1 MDSYETITP
10 NINEKTNTSKE
21 NELIEYKSY
30 DLKLN
35 EDIYELTMKIIPSEK
50 IYFKA
55 SQKNIISPINYI
67 KEYKYEELI
76 EIFFLSKE
84 HYSDITKIFKFFN
97 FLLTKNKM
105 ILMNDKNKNILL
117 KFTKLYNKVEIN
129 CCLEL
134 KEIILKNDEM
144 INLLSNE
151 INKIKSQSL
160 LNVNEKNEIDL
171 IKKENAILK
180 NKINILIEENKIIKK
195 EKEEMQNN
203 LKLSIE
209 EMKKNI
215 QLLIEEN
222 KKDLIELKK
231 EEEQKQKMDFEIK
244 NIQNINTIPEFE
256 FIENLTTCNY
266 SQGYLKNFE
275 VFTGLTDNIEY
286 LIYCNKKNE
295 NKAISYTLEI
305 MRIIDNQIMNCLI
318 GHNDPVTV
326 IRYFVKN
333 DKEDYL
339 LSCDSAH
346 LSLIWDIQNNYDIK
360 YIINE
365 QNKKN
370 ISDAIL
376 LFNAFDNNYILISNF
391 STENSTKLYIFE
403 NDAAT
408 CVKSIYGTNK
418 NDTFFMIPWKY
429 QNKYY
434 IIELC
439 NKRIS
444 ISNIFEDEL
453 YANLY
458 LKQDAQPLCGYLH
471 NNNLIVS
478 DHKNYYIRIW
488 DLVNKMQIKK
498 IIIGKT
504 LGAQILPWN
513 SFYIIVACKN
523 GFVIVNLKDEKI
535 VMEYSDSNYNFLGL
549 KKINISQYGEC
560 LIFSENSSKI
570 KLFTPLFK

>member
-180 NKINILIEENKIIKK
+180 NKINILIEENKIIKN

-203 LKLSIE
+203 LKLSI
-209 EMKKNI
+209 
-215 QLLIEEN
+215 
-222 KKDLIELKK
+222 
-231 EEEQKQKMDFEIK
+231 
-244 NIQNINTIPEFE
+244 
-256 FIENLTTCNY
+256 
-266 SQGYLKNFE
+266 
-275 VFTGLTDNIEY
+275 
-286 LIYCNKKNE
+286 
-295 NKAISYTLEI
+295 
-305 MRIIDNQIMNCLI
+305 
-318 GHNDPVTV
+318 
-326 IRYFVKN
+326 
-333 DKEDYL
+333 
-339 LSCDSAH
+339 
-346 LSLIWDIQNNYDIK
+346 
-360 YIINE
+360 
-365 QNKKN
+365 
-370 ISDAIL
+370 
-376 LFNAFDNNYILISNF
+376 
-391 STENSTKLYIFE
+391 
-403 NDAAT
+403 
-408 CVKSIYGTNK
+408 
-418 NDTFFMIPWKY
+418 
-429 QNKYY
+429 
-434 IIELC
+434 
-439 NKRIS
+439 
-444 ISNIFEDEL
+444 
-453 YANLY
+453 
-458 LKQDAQPLCGYLH
+458 
-471 NNNLIVS
+471 
-478 DHKNYYIRIW
+478 
-488 DLVNKMQIKK
+488 
-498 IIIGKT
+498 
-504 LGAQILPWN
+504 
-513 SFYIIVACKN
+513 
-523 GFVIVNLKDEKI
+523 
-535 VMEYSDSNYNFLGL
+535 
-549 KKINISQYGEC
+549 
-560 LIFSENSSKI
+560 
-570 KLFTPLFK
+570 

>member
-180 NKINILIEENKIIKK
+180 NKINILKRRKRKCKII
-195 EKEEMQNN
+195 
-203 LKLSIE
+203 
-209 EMKKNI
+209 
-215 QLLIEEN
+215 
-222 KKDLIELKK
+222 
-231 EEEQKQKMDFEIK
+231 
-244 NIQNINTIPEFE
+244 
-256 FIENLTTCNY
+256 
-266 SQGYLKNFE
+266 
-275 VFTGLTDNIEY
+275 
-286 LIYCNKKNE
+286 
-295 NKAISYTLEI
+295 
-305 MRIIDNQIMNCLI
+305 
-318 GHNDPVTV
+318 
-326 IRYFVKN
+326 
-333 DKEDYL
+333 
-339 LSCDSAH
+339 
-346 LSLIWDIQNNYDIK
+346 
-360 YIINE
+360 
-365 QNKKN
+365 
-370 ISDAIL
+370 
-376 LFNAFDNNYILISNF
+376 
-391 STENSTKLYIFE
+391 
-403 NDAAT
+403 
-408 CVKSIYGTNK
+408 
-418 NDTFFMIPWKY
+418 
-429 QNKYY
+429 
-434 IIELC
+434 
-439 NKRIS
+439 
-444 ISNIFEDEL
+444 
-453 YANLY
+453 
-458 LKQDAQPLCGYLH
+458 
-471 NNNLIVS
+471 
-478 DHKNYYIRIW
+478 
-488 DLVNKMQIKK
+488 
-498 IIIGKT
+498 
-504 LGAQILPWN
+504 
-513 SFYIIVACKN
+513 
-523 GFVIVNLKDEKI
+523 
-535 VMEYSDSNYNFLGL
+535 
-549 KKINISQYGEC
+549 
-560 LIFSENSSKI
+560 
-570 KLFTPLFK
+570 

>member
-1 MDSYETITP
+1 
-10 NINEKTNTSKE
+10 
-21 NELIEYKSY
+21 
-30 DLKLN
+30 
-35 EDIYELTMKIIPSEK
+35 
-50 IYFKA
+50 
-55 SQKNIISPINYI
+55 
-67 KEYKYEELI
+67 
-76 EIFFLSKE
+76 
-84 HYSDITKIFKFFN
+84 
-97 FLLTKNKM
+97 
-105 ILMNDKNKNILL
+105 
-117 KFTKLYNKVEIN
+117 
-129 CCLEL
+129 
-134 KEIILKNDEM
+134 
-144 INLLSNE
+144 
-151 INKIKSQSL
+151 
-160 LNVNEKNEIDL
+160 
-171 IKKENAILK
+171 
-180 NKINILIEENKIIKK
+180 
-195 EKEEMQNN
+195 
-203 LKLSIE
+203 
-209 EMKKNI
+209 MKKNI

-408 CVKSIYGTNK
+408 CVKSIYETNK
-418 NDTFFMIPWKY
+418 NDTFFLIPWKY

-498 IIIGKT
+498 IIIGKK

-570 KLFTPLFK
+570 KLFTPLF